1 MSTSIMS
8 PSSRIRGLIG
18 WLLLTMAAAGIG
30 TLASV
35 NADTLYGQ
43 LQQPAWAPPAWIF
56 GPVWT
61 LLYLMM
67 AIAAWLVWRGGLH
80 ANRSALTLYGV
91 QLVLNCLWS
100 WLFFGWRQGAWAF
113 VDIVI
118 LWILIL
124 ATLVSFW
131 RIRPLAGALLVPYL
145 VWVSFA
151 TALNFA
157 VWQMNPQTL
166 G

>member
-8 PSSRIRGLIG
+8 PSSLIRGLIG

-80 ANRSALTLYGV
+80 ANRSALTLYVV

-145 VWVSFA
+145 AWVSFA